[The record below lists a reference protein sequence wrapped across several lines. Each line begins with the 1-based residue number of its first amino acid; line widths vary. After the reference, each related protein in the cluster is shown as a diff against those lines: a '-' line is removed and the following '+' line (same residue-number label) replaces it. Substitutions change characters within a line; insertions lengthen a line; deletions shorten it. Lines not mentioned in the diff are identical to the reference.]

1 MVPGMLVPTYGL
13 YGEDPANSR
22 PFWLHCE
29 TIMSRS
35 SAYRFEIG
43 LHRHESFLQFLY
55 IKSGAGDVVLQDAV
69 IALAPPCVV
78 VIPPAHVHGFRF
90 SRDIDGVVITLAT
103 QVLREPLRLV
113 INEALAQFTRP
124 LMIGIES
131 SSSDATYLNQ
141 TFGRII
147 AENQME
153 MPQRDVLLEIYLAAV
168 TLIVVRYARPDYQ
181 VHTLS
186 QAERRVLQYK
196 ELVAKHVRQHLS
208 TEEYAQRLGVSPTH
222 LNRLVRSVTGRTAHD
237 LIIDRLMDEACRE
250 LVFTAY
256 SIQQISDNLGFSD
269 AAYFSRVFRQRMKM
283 TPKTFRSQEIDRLR
297 NKAG

>member
-1 MVPGMLVPTYGL
+1 MSVPTYGL

-55 IKSGAGDVVLQDAV
+55 IRSGAGDVVLQDTV
-69 IALAPPCVV
+69 IALAPPCIV
-78 VIPPAHVHGFRF
+78 VIPPAHAHGFRF
-90 SRDIDGVVITLAT
+90 SRDIDGVVITVAT

-113 INEALAQFTRP
+113 LQEALTHFTQP
-124 LMIGIES
+124 MMIGIEDS
-131 SSSDATYLNQ
+131 SNDAAYLDQ
-141 TFGRII
+141 TFARII
-147 AENQME
+147 AENQLE
-153 MPQRDVLLEIYLAAV
+153 IPQRDVLLEVYLSAV
-168 TLIVVRYARPDYQ
+168 TLIVVRYAKPDYQ
-181 VHTLS
+181 VQPQN
-186 QAERRVLQYK
+186 QAERRVIQYK
-196 ELVAKHVRQHLS
+196 EMIAKHVREHLS
-208 TEEYAQRLGVSPTH
+208 TEDYAQRLGVSPTH
-222 LNRLVRSVTGRTAHD
+222 LNRLVRSITGRTAHD

-250 LVFTAY
+250 LVFTGY

-269 AAYFSRVFRQRMKM
+269 AAYFSRVFRQRMNM
-283 TPKTFRSQEIDRLR
+283 TPKTFRNQEIDRLR